1 MMIRSMCALTRGV
14 LKVCCFFLVLWGS
27 FAYGQ
32 TSVEGFIEGLGEKVI
47 HLLADK
53 SIGREGRKKAFLTI
67 LEQDFAM
74 ASIGKFVLG
83 KHWRNLSADKRQ
95 EYLRLFKK
103 NLSHSYAIRFEGY
116 NNEKFL
122 VLKGKTIPPLPGKKN
137 WKVFSQIVKPDGAK
151 TELVWLVVQTP
162 AGFRVMDVIVE
173 NVSMSVTQRSEYATL
188 IEREGMD
195 GLLKKLAF

>member
-1 MMIRSMCALTRGV
+1 MMVRSMCALTRES
-14 LKVCCFFLVLWGS
+14 LKICCFFLVLWGS
-27 FAYGQ
+27 FAYGK
-32 TSVEGFIEGLGEKVI
+32 TSAEGFVEGLGEKVI
-47 HLLADK
+47 RLLADK
-53 SIGREGRKKAFLTI
+53 SIGRKGRKKAFSTI

-83 KHWRNLSADKRQ
+83 KHWRNLSTGKRQ
-95 EYLRLFKK
+95 EYLKLFKK

-122 VLKGKTIPPLPGKKN
+122 VLKGKTIPPLQGKKN

-162 AGFRVMDVIVE
+162 AGFRIMDVIVE
-173 NVSMSVTQRSEYATL
+173 NVSMSVTQRSEYATI
-188 IEREGMD
+188 IEREGID

>member
-1 MMIRSMCALTRGV
+1 MMVRSTCVLTRGT
-14 LKVCCFFLVLWGS
+14 LKICCFFLILWGT

-32 TSVEGFIEGLGEKVI
+32 ASVENFVKGLGEKVI

-53 SIGREGRKKAFLTI
+53 SIGREGREKSFLTM

-83 KHWRNLSADKRQ
+83 KHWRNLSTGKRQ

-122 VLKGKTIPPLPGKKN
+122 VLKGKTIPPLQGKKN
-137 WKVFSQIVKPDGAK
+137 WKVFSHIVKPEGSK
-151 TELVWLVVQTP
+151 TEVVWLVVQTP
-162 AGFRVMDVIVE
+162 TGFRVMDVIVE
-173 NVSMSVTQRSEYATL
+173 NVSMSVTQRSEYATI
-188 IEREGMD
+188 IEREGME